1 MEDDLPKSLTDLLI
15 DMIMKFL
22 TAILTTAILAF
33 AAGLF
38 LPWWSVAIA
47 AFVVALVMKQSSW
60 KSALAGFLGGLLLWG
75 GLAAYISLSNEHI
88 LAKRVSLLILKVE
101 NPWMLVLASGLVGAL
116 VSGLAALAGSFLVAS
131 TAAPVADEATE
142 QQDLEPTS
150 ATTDDEPR

>member
-60 KSALAGFLGGLLLWG
+60 KSALAVLSFNTAFMVSPL
-75 GLAAYISLSNEHI
+75 IS
-88 LAKRVSLLILKVE
+88 VE
-101 NPWMLVLASGLVGAL
+101 G
-116 VSGLAALAGSFLVAS
+116 
-131 TAAPVADEATE
+131 
-142 QQDLEPTS
+142 
-150 ATTDDEPR
+150 